1 MADVILE
8 NIQKSYGGHAVIPNL
23 NLTIEDGE
31 FVVLVGP
38 SGCGK
43 STTLQLV
50 AGLDTVTSGR
60 ILIGGR
66 DVTYAPPKDRDIS
79 MVFQSYALFPHMTV
93 EQNIAFGPKLRGE
106 PKGKIAQTVRE
117 IAAMLQ
123 IDTYLDRLPKALSGG
138 QRQRVALAR
147 SLVRQPGVFLMDE
160 PLSNLDAKLRIEAR
174 SLLARMHRDLGITTI
189 YVTHDQSEAMTMGA
203 RIVVMKD
210 GHIEQA
216 DPPLTVYNHPRTRFV
231 AGFIGSP
238 AMNFFDLGTTHD
250 GLVDG
255 EGLVRLERAGRVP
268 NGKVTVGLRPEHIRL
283 VDGPASN
290 GRNLVNM
297 QIDVVQ
303 RLGNETLLDV
313 VSGPFRAIVRTDALA
328 KAEPGEIRQFEF
340 DMSSAHLFHTESGQ
354 RIEAA

>member
-8 NIQKSYGGHAVIPNL
+8 NIEKTYGGHTVLPNL

-123 IDTYLDRLPKALSGG
+123 IDGYLDRLPKALSGG

-147 SLVRQPGVFLMDE
+147 SLVRHPGVFLMDE

-210 GHIEQA
+210 GRIEQA
-216 DPPLTVYNHPRTRFV
+216 DPPLTVYNHPKTRFV

-238 AMNFFDLGTTHD
+238 AMNFFDLVATPD
-250 GLVDG
+250 GLGDDHG
-255 EGLVRLERAGRVP
+255 RVRLDRMGTAR
-268 NGKVTVGLRPEHIRL
+268 GKVTVGLRPEHIRL
-283 VDGPASN
+283 LDKLPGAES
-290 GRNLVNM
+290 RNVVSM
-297 QIDVVQ
+297 TVDVVQ

-313 VSGPFRAIVRTDALA
+313 VSGPFRAIVRADALA
-328 KAEPGEIRQFEF
+328 QAEPGQVRQFEF
-340 DMSSAHLFHTESGQ
+340 DMNAAHLFSTDDGQ